1 MHMNVV
7 PKELTPG
14 GPTAAHRGRLLS
26 AMAQALTEQG
36 YAAVTIADVV
46 RLAGVSRR
54 TFYEHFDGKQACFIA
69 LYRAVSGSA
78 LRTLRESI
86 DVSQPWQSQLEHAL
100 GAYLNHLA
108 AGPALLR
115 SLFIEIHHLGETGAL
130 LRRETM
136 QALADFMGETIQ
148 RQETRCPGA
157 GQGHCFDPLMAMA
170 AVGAIHELVLTAI
183 ERDEAA
189 LLGELTPVAV
199 RIVSAL
205 AREHQSGA

>member
-1 MHMNVV
+1 MNFV

-14 GPTAAHRGRLLS
+14 GHAAAHRGRLLS

-78 LRTLRESI
+78 LKTLRESI
-86 DVSQPWQSQLEHAL
+86 DASQPWQNQLEHAL

-136 QALADFMGETIQ
+136 QALADFMAETID
-148 RQETRCPGA
+148 RHGTRRPA
-157 GQGHCFDPLMAMA
+157 DDRDHPLEPLLAMA
-170 AVGAIHELVLTAI
+170 AVGAIHELVLMAI

-189 LLGELTPVAV
+189 QLGALTPAAV

-205 AREHQSGA
+205 ARTCGPGS